1 MSDIV
6 IALVNR
12 DHPVDEEMWRSFWD
26 RLHDGKLRRGE
37 ATALLSS
44 LSTRMPD
51 RITLRALLTSLDERR
66 TPPATRHD
74 STVNIV
80 GTGGGPKTFNI
91 STAAAL
97 VAAAMGVRVIKTG
110 SHAYSSRHG
119 SFDLLERLRIPL
131 ARSYGQV
138 DDMLERFG
146 IAFAGYFVYPAELAL
161 LAKSIL
167 PFDLRALGRFFNS
180 VGPFLAAVPV
190 SAQVTGV
197 SDRALLPT
205 LWRLATRDYSKKI
218 WLCTN
223 SLGADEL
230 ISITENVI
238 YPNRGMDPIRLS
250 PGALRL
256 GAGTMTNLAPVAED
270 SALVNHFLAL
280 LSGDGSPVAVQT
292 ICLNAAA
299 LAVVGGMTD
308 NWMTALR
315 LAGETIKHGLA
326 AHLVERLRTEGTRSL
341 DGLLREVSAN
351 G

>member
-1 MSDIV
+1 MSDVV
-6 IALVNR
+6 IALINR

-26 RLHDGKLRRGE
+26 RLHDRRLHRGE

-51 RITLRALLTSLDERR
+51 GTTLRALLSSLDERR
-66 TPPATRHD
+66 TRPAARLD
-74 STVNIV
+74 GAVNIV

-91 STAAAL
+91 STASAF
-97 VAAAMGVRVIKTG
+97 VAAALGVRVIKTG

-119 SFDLLERLRIPL
+119 SFDLLERLGIPL
-131 ARSYGQV
+131 ARSYEQV
-138 DDMLERFG
+138 DDLLERNG
-146 IAFAGYFVYPAELAL
+146 VAFAGYFVYPAELAL

-167 PFDLRALGRFFNS
+167 PFDMRVLGRFFNS
-180 VGPFLAAVPV
+180 MGPFLAAVPV

-197 SDRALLPT
+197 SDHTLLPV

-250 PGALRL
+250 PSALRL
-256 GAGTMTNLAPVAED
+256 GAGTMTNLAPAAD
-270 SALVNHFLAL
+270 GALVDHFLAL
-280 LSGDGSPVAVQT
+280 LSGDGPPAAVQT
-292 ICLNAAA
+292 VCLNAAA
-299 LAVVGGMTD
+299 LAVAGGVAHD
-308 NWMTALR
+308 WMAALR
-315 LAGETIKHGLA
+315 LATEAIEHGLA
-326 AHLVERLRTEGTRSL
+326 AHLVKRLRTEGTRSL
-341 DGLLREVSAN
+341 DGLLTEVRAN